1 MSVRVMTVDP
11 AYMPTPKAT
20 WFWASDAVAR
30 TPETAKKHVDV
41 NVWNLNTYS

>member
-1 MSVRVMTVDP
+1 MRNPHISVRVMTVDP

-30 TPETAKKHVDV
+30 TPETAE
-41 NVWNLNTYS
+41 NI